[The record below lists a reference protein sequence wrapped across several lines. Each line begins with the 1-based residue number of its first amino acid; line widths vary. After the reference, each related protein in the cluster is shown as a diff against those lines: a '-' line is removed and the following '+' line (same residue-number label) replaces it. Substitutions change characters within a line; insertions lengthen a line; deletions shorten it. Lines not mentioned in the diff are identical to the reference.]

1 MQSYLTKRR
10 SAPAKD
16 NRPQTQPI
24 TTNEMLHMSNA
35 GAPQPMSPA
44 LREKFEPGFSAD
56 FSNIRISR
64 GHIPE
69 ELGVQAVAKGTDIL
83 LDSSAG
89 MDVLGHELAHVV
101 QQAQGRVAGGY
112 PVVENA
118 GLEHEADVMGAR
130 VASGLTAEVGSQ
142 NGFGGETMSI
152 SPMSSASAPAQCKSK
167 EEKEAEKA
175 AKEYEKQKPAR
186 VRQMARSQREEFLK
200 DKYYRGNIYQ
210 SVMQEGN
217 HANISEANLRRFVER
232 NLDRVGGADEAEV
245 GRNRQEMYSAFESK
259 DRQKMGGYAKK
270 EFQRQHAAF
279 SDPATAQMLQDLES
293 EDDETFM
300 KAYTKMEP
308 LELEIMPLSDLF
320 KNNWVSLEEAGIDP
334 EEFQQ
339 YKSTSGAVT
348 QSIYHARR
356 RAKGLRTDDPSGV
369 DYMALGTPEER
380 QMKEKAE
387 RSPNARGGWDTPAPS
402 PTPTISP
409 KAGNRYVTQADLPQ
423 SGPGWSHTGSW
434 RHVNPDSYMGID
446 RVDMMEDQGGSDYS
460 WFRRTPVPTPASTP
474 APEPEKKKK
483 GFWSR
488 LFGR

>member
-259 DRQKMGGYAKK
+259 AENGRLRK
-270 EFQRQHAAF
+270 ER
-279 SDPATAQMLQDLES
+279 
-293 EDDETFM
+293 
-300 KAYTKMEP
+300 
-308 LELEIMPLSDLF
+308 
-320 KNNWVSLEEAGIDP
+320 VSA
-334 EEFQQ
+334 
-339 YKSTSGAVT
+339 SAC
-348 QSIYHARR
+348 
-356 RAKGLRTDDPSGV
+356 GV
-369 DYMALGTPEER
+369 F
-380 QMKEKAE
+380 
-387 RSPNARGGWDTPAPS
+387 RS
-402 PTPTISP
+402 
-409 KAGNRYVTQADLPQ
+409 GNRAD
-423 SGPGWSHTGSW
+423 
-434 RHVNPDSYMGID
+434 
-446 RVDMMEDQGGSDYS
+446 
-460 WFRRTPVPTPASTP
+460 A
-474 APEPEKKKK
+474 A
-483 GFWSR
+483 GF
-488 LFGR
+488 GV